1 MYKSD
6 NEIPDIVQRAY
17 DAQVTNI
24 GQLSKEE
31 IYQLEKFVKSGYLMK
46 YKTYN
51 FPIPKTTYGMNW
63 NDFVA
68 LFINEPDYILGEEI
82 DV

>member
-1 MYKSD
+1 MRQFD
-6 NEIPDIVQRAY
+6 DTIPEIVQTAY
-17 DAQVTNI
+17 DRTITDI

-31 IYQLEKFVKSGYLMK
+31 TYQLNKFVRNGYLMK

-63 NDFVA
+63 IDFVV
-68 LFINEPDYILGEEI
+68 LFLSEPNYILGEEL